1 MTMNKDEKYM
11 KTAYEEAI
19 KALEIDEVPIGAI
32 IVKDDKI
39 ISKAFNKRETDQNA
53 ISHAETIAISEA
65 CKKLNSWRLD
75 DCTLYVTLEPCIMC
89 TGAIINSRI
98 RRVVYGTNSDRW
110 TSLNNILSS
119 DDINL
124 NHYPEVVS
132 GILKDECSTLIKD
145 YFRKKR

>member
-11 KTAYEEAI
+11 KIAYEEAI